1 MAGNED
7 LNKLSK
13 DELKGANVKTNG
25 INTMYIYIYED
36 RHIIRG
42 YIYILYIAPMD
53 MI

>member
-25 INTMYIYIYED
+25 INTIYIYLYIELLYVYIYIYC
-36 RHIIRG
+36 
-42 YIYILYIAPMD
+42 ILHVWI
-53 MI
+53 